1 MPIFVSRF
9 SPGRVGGANLQGL
22 RPVREERERPGR
34 VGREDQEQR
43 AERTERQSQNRGRAV
58 GRTGIEA
65 LPASTQQAESLL
77 ERLRSQQGERT
88 RDTGRGRQT
97 AAAGRDDDGADDAPG
112 VTRRVQT
119 GRAEART
126 QARPSVSAARTRA
139 DEGVERPGRL
149 DPGRAN
155 PALQQALGRF
165 ERLRGVA
172 QGARAGAGR
181 AEEVRANLPQAAAPQ
196 TPPLDRETDAQIRLL
211 ANQARASRTTLQT
224 EAGTERPTATE
235 ISRANT
241 TPEIREN
248 LEADVRQVSQGLQR
262 DVATQMAANTRETGR
277 AAAEALETRI
287 GREVSSGEVETRELR
302 TEERRL
308 ERELRETQRE
318 LRSEENRMSRLEGS
332 ANRSTAATAAAVGTQ
347 VNILA
352 A

>member
-22 RPVREERERPGR
+22 RPAREERERPGR
-34 VGREDQEQR
+34 VGGPERER
-43 AERTERQSQNRGRAV
+43 GAERVAQAEEARGRAV
-58 GRTGIEA
+58 GRTGVDA
-65 LPASTQQAESLL
+65 LPTSTQRADTVQ
-77 ERLRSQQGERT
+77 ERLQAQTAEQNTGAAQGR
-88 RDTGRGRQT
+88 RAVADAARGRT
-97 AAAGRDDDGADDAPG
+97 APG
-112 VTRRVQT
+112 VGAVRR
-119 GRAEART
+119 RT
-126 QARPSVSAARTRA
+126 D
-139 DEGVERPGRL
+139 DEVERPGRL

-155 PALQQALGRF
+155 PAIQQALGRF

-181 AEEVRANLPQAAAPQ
+181 ADEVRANLPEPAAPQ
-196 TPPLDRETDAQIRLL
+196 TPPMDRETDAQIRLL
-211 ANQARASRTTLQT
+211 ASQVRGSGAAGGRAQAAALQT
-224 EAGTERPTATE
+224 GGTAERPTAAE

-248 LEADVRQVSQGLQR
+248 LEADVRQVSRGLQR

-277 AAAEALETRI
+277 AAVAAQDTRI
-287 GREVSSGEVETRELR
+287 EREVSSGEVETRELR

-308 ERELRETQRE
+308 EQALRETQRE
-318 LRSEENRMSRLEGS
+318 LRSEENRVGRLQGS
-332 ANRSTAATAAAVGTQ
+332 ANRSTAATAAAIGTQ